1 MDPITLVGL
10 LVILIV
16 AVGLLR
22 FILHVASVMLRTLAC
37 GCLALLVAAALAW
50 MLWGGPLAGN
60 VRPF

>member
-10 LVILIV
+10 LVI
-16 AVGLLR
+16 AVLGLALLR

-50 MLWGGPLAGN
+50 ILWGGPLAGKIP
-60 VRPF
+60 PF

>member
-10 LVILIV
+10 LVIVVV

-22 FILHVASVMLRTLAC
+22 FILHVASMMLRTLAC
-37 GCLALLVAAALAW
+37 GCLVVLIAGALAW

-60 VRPF
+60 VLPF